1 LEINTT
7 TSNKTNL
14 INKDPNFHPRSFG
27 LKFGFFSSKKTM
39 TEITITTQL
48 YVFDSTQELPT
59 DIQSLMDQAVEV
71 RKKAYAPYS
80 LFRVGVALLLDNNK
94 IVLGSN
100 QENAA
105 YPSGLCA
112 ERVAIFHAGSIYP
125 EAKILKMAITATSD
139 NNKTTTPIP
148 PCGACRQS
156 IAEYEIRQDT
166 PIEIYFMGE
175 TGAIHKSNSLK
186 NLLPF
191 LFDKK
196 LL

>member
-1 LEINTT
+1 M
-7 TSNKTNL
+7 K
-14 INKDPNFHPRSFG
+14 
-27 LKFGFFSSKKTM
+27 
-39 TEITITTQL
+39 EITITSEFTD
-48 YVFDSTQELPT
+48 YDSVSELPS
-59 DIQSLMDQAVEV
+59 DVQLLMEQAIEI

-80 LFRVGVALLLDNNK
+80 NFRVGTAIILDNGK

-112 ERVAIFHAGSIYP
+112 ERVAIFSAGALYP
-125 EAKILKMAITATSD
+125 EAKIVTMAISATSD
-139 NNKTTTPIP
+139 TNPTLSPIP

-156 IAEYEIRQDT
+156 ISEYEIKQEV

-175 TGAIHKSNSLK
+175 SGSVYKSDSLK
-186 NLLPF
+186 NLLP
-191 LFDKK
+191 LMFDKK